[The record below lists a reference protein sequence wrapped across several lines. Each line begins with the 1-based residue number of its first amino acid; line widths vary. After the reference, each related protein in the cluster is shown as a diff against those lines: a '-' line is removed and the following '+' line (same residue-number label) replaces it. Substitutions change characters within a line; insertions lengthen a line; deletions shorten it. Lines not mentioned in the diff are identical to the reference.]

1 MPEHRAPYADNAI
14 VARLLRTGMDDRK
27 LRAIGVI
34 TLMWN
39 SIEFDFQE
47 LVWVIA
53 GWSPWDGSLV
63 TTDMGNISRAQLA
76 LNMLNRKIGN
86 DRLKSEAVVIID
98 YFDACRVMRN
108 RLVHGVPVY
117 DDNGKISGR
126 IAQFEARRGTGEVF
140 IKHIDVT
147 HQYLILLLADLL
159 TCAEGIADIV
169 RKIHNLRRNATPTF
183 KRTSLW
189 RASYSITERHPLI

>member
-1 MPEHRAPYADNAI
+1 
-14 VARLLRTGMDDRK
+14 
-27 LRAIGVI
+27 
-34 TLMWN
+34 
-39 SIEFDFQE
+39 
-47 LVWVIA
+47 
-53 GWSPWDGSLV
+53 
-63 TTDMGNISRAQLA
+63 MGNISRAQLA